1 MWLQVSGLRSPV
13 NYESKLIFP
22 QIGNKNSDS
31 LDVAE
36 QQISQLKQKTYAAVV
51 KDRESISVVRFYTR
65 RFSGT

>member
-1 MWLQVSGLRSPV
+1 TWSPV
-13 NYESKLIFP
+13 NYESKVIFP

-51 KDRESISVVRFYTR
+51 KDLVNRYQ
-65 RFSGT
+65 